1 MSKIIQEK
9 EETEEEDETE
19 KEIIED
25 KEENKEQKEEKE
37 EKEEIEEEEYN
48 NEELDDNKSVL
59 PSSETEQINNEE
71 EEEEEDKEKIV
82 SDEAKYV
89 SPVAIK
95 NKKVKKILYNI
106 KPEPEPESTADTSR
120 FPGSYIFFNTIPRV
134 SGLSRSSLSSM
145 TKPLHSNLFRK

>member
-1 MSKIIQEK
+1 LSKIIQEK

-19 KEIIED
+19 KEIIDD
-25 KEENKEQKEEKE
+25 KEENKEQKE

-59 PSSETEQINNEE
+59 STSETEQINN
-71 EEEEEDKEKIV
+71 EEEEDKEKIV

>member
-19 KEIIED
+19 KEIIDD

-37 EKEEIEEEEYN
+37 EIEEKEYN

-59 PSSETEQINNEE
+59 SSSETEQINNEE
-71 EEEEEDKEKIV
+71 EKEEDKEKIV

-95 NKKVKKILYNI
+95 NKRVKKILYNI